1 MKTVHRTG
9 LAWVSVVARVGSEPH
24 APLALLP
31 GGGRCNAP
39 RKGRDY
45 TGVLVSTYGFW
56 QSLPR
61 LVKSHPMSTV
71 TMNISLSDELKAF
84 VDARVQARG
93 YSSTSEYMRDLV
105 RRDEERAAEE
115 RFAALIQEGVDSGI
129 DPRPWEEHRAELRA
143 RIAAARNAE
152 SKSV

>member
-39 RKGRDY
+39 RKARDY

-61 LVKSHPMSTV
+61 LVKSRPMSTV

-93 YSSTSEYMRDLV
+93 YGSTLAV
-105 RRDEERAAEE
+105 GL
-115 RFAALIQEGVDSGI
+115 FALSMVIS
-129 DPRPWEEHRAELRA
+129 AELSHSSALNTASMAGSGMELR
-143 RIAAARNAE
+143 
-152 SKSV
+152 